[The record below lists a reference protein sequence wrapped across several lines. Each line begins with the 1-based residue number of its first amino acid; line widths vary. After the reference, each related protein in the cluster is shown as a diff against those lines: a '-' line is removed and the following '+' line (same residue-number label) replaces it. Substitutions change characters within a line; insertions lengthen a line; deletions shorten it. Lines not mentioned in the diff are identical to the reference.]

1 MKLLRL
7 STLLLISAV
16 TCHAMG
22 DKTVFDTTPPPPTPN
37 PRDAAPFVIGV
48 ELGINSL
55 GSLVGG
61 HFTWYPF
68 QQVALDL
75 GGGWSL
81 AGMRG
86 GVGARYFLFDGF
98 NSPFVGASWMRSG
111 GVDLDSSTLDGKTP
125 DDKPHY
131 RVNNIQWVNALV
143 GYEIRRPD
151 GLSLTFTTGWSF
163 ATTPEKDRYNQI
175 SGSLSSSAQDWLDYS
190 TGSGPVASILV
201 GYGF

>member
-16 TCHAMG
+16 ASHAMG
-22 DKTVFDTTPPPPTPN
+22 DKTVFDTTSAPPPPN
-37 PRDAAPFVIGV
+37 PREAAPFVIGV
-48 ELGINSL
+48 EMGINSL

-86 GVGARYFLFDGF
+86 GVGARYFLFDGS

-111 GVDLDSSTLDGKTP
+111 GVDLDSSTFDSKAQ
-125 DDKPHY
+125 Y

-163 ATTPEKDRYNQI
+163 ATTPEKDRYHPI
-175 SGSLSSSAQDWLDYS
+175 SGSLSSSDKDWLDYT
-190 TGSGPVASILV
+190 TGSGPVASLMV